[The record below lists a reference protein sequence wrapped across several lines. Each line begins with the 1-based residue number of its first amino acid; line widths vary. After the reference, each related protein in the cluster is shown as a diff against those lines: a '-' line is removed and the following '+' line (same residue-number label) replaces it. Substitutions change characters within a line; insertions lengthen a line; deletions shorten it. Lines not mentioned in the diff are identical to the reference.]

1 MPDKHK
7 NKKREAEILKVF
19 AKHNYYAN
27 GITPVELRT
36 TLEDLGPTYVKIGQ
50 ILSGR
55 PDVLPKEFC
64 DELCTLRAQVK
75 PLEPEIAKQVI
86 EEETGMKTDQIY
98 SEFMDK
104 PVGSAS
110 IAQAHY
116 ARLLDG
122 TEVVT
127 KIQRPGIAQMMR
139 DDFVILKKLVSLL
152 NVVGNVSDGFGA
164 VDFASL
170 IDELAKVTE
179 EELDFRIEAANT
191 RFFREHC
198 IDDEEKVSCPVII
211 DGLSTERILT
221 MTFVDG
227 CSISKKEQL
236 LAEGCDL
243 NAIGKALVE
252 NFLYQVFDVGT
263 FHADPHQGNIMV
275 SKGKPYWIDFGMI
288 GHISENTMNVLQ
300 NAIFALLEKDSEA
313 LANAVVSLGASTE
326 KTDRSK
332 LAEDLDMYIDK
343 YMTVRS
349 VSDIDMTELLGDL
362 MDVCER
368 NHIKMPAELTML
380 VRAIVTIEG
389 VIEELCP
396 ELNLFEILSKK
407 VMERATQGEGMR
419 QKLIS
424 VGQDA
429 LSSARKV
436 IKIPDLTY
444 GALNG
449 LVKGRT
455 KIKVE
460 MTGTEE
466 IEDKASDSIK
476 NIILA
481 MFACFMFLGSCILCT
496 TDIEPKLS
504 ESTPPL
510 VAVAG
515 FIFSVALGVYTVRRM
530 RKKK

>member
-1 MPDKHK
+1 
-7 NKKREAEILKVF
+7 
-19 AKHNYYAN
+19 
-27 GITPVELRT
+27 
-36 TLEDLGPTYVKIGQ
+36 
-50 ILSGR
+50 
-55 PDVLPKEFC
+55 
-64 DELCTLRAQVK
+64 
-75 PLEPEIAKQVI
+75 
-86 EEETGMKTDQIY
+86 
-98 SEFMDK
+98 
-104 PVGSAS
+104 
-110 IAQAHY
+110 
-116 ARLLDG
+116 
-122 TEVVT
+122 
-127 KIQRPGIAQMMR
+127 
-139 DDFVILKKLVSLL
+139 
-152 NVVGNVSDGFGA
+152 
-164 VDFASL
+164 
-170 IDELAKVTE
+170 
-179 EELDFRIEAANT
+179 
-191 RFFREHC
+191 
-198 IDDEEKVSCPVII
+198 
-211 DGLSTERILT
+211 
-221 MTFVDG
+221 
-227 CSISKKEQL
+227 
-236 LAEGCDL
+236 
-243 NAIGKALVE
+243 
-252 NFLYQVFDVGT
+252 
-263 FHADPHQGNIMV
+263 MV

-313 LANAVVSLGASTE
+313 LVNAVVSLGASTE

-332 LAEDLDMYIDK
+332 LAEDLEMYIDK

-407 VMERATQGEGMR
+407 VMERATRGEDMR

-429 LSSARKV
+429 ISSARKV

-449 LVKGRT
+449 LMKGRT